1 MLTSSTATTSINTT
15 SEEAILTM
23 THSNNN
29 NTKWQQQQPVIQQQQ
44 HQSSVM
50 MDNDMPLFPL
60 PPASSSLKSRQSF
73 GSSSLDDLDYF
84 GRLTTRLP
92 TPPSAFP
99 GNVADHG
106 SSGTPSPKEEGY
118 DLKHVGSFDYFD
130 PFYSPLMNKDTV
142 TTTTTT
148 MSNNNKLWRDDFL
161 YNHHQQQQPS
171 SLNMIPTATV
181 FDTNIHNNNNKE
193 QQEGQALPNTHM
205 TRTIATLLSMSMST
219 MNTMSSDNLRHHL
232 CNAIDVIHNLVKS
245 FDTTQAEFDKK
256 CHQVWSLQ
264 SCLSSKER
272 EVQNIKQQLMV
283 VTQLCDAQANQLCQ
297 QQQQQQKKNISGLNN
312 NNNKQDHVITEKMIS
327 SIDSQQQQNTTLR
340 QTKSLRNLHDTKTDG
355 KIMPSTITAAATTTG
370 PLTVTTTIATSEKGS
385 HGNNRRRA
393 SAEKHTSNN
402 NNGGGNNNNSNG
414 RAHHHHHPT
423 QNAEYRRKL
432 VDKNAP
438 VDWEAM
444 IDKIIQRGDQQASL
458 FLQQKLKAATTK
470 EQKQV
475 IFESILPQAYPLMTS
490 RFGNFLV
497 QRLFEV
503 GTPEQVSALIT
514 KMQGRIVSLTCQPF
528 GCHVLQ
534 KAFDCCPDE
543 TTRASMVEEL
553 FENISDT
560 ITHKHA
566 CHIWQKVFEMQWT
579 QQDVAPPVMARV
591 NQALQGKWTQV
602 ALDETG
608 SLVIQHIFE
617 NVCEQEKRPVLDEVL
632 DNIMV
637 IARGQWGNWV
647 VQHIL
652 EQAQECRDREHAFS
666 VVLEHAAG
674 LSMDQFASKVV
685 EKALRTGGP
694 VFLEQFMEKIMCKQ
708 NAQQRREPL
717 MDMASDQYGNYV
729 VQWLINHAGAEHQ
742 VKMCR
747 LIKRHMVSLRGSK
760 YGQRVAFLVE
770 KVLRSQ
776 EITTYPGANTTATTI
791 SATSSH

>member
-1 MLTSSTATTSINTT
+1 MLTSSAATLATTTNSSIT
-15 SEEAILTM
+15 EEGILTM
-23 THSNNN
+23 SNNN
-29 NTKWQQQQPVIQQQQ
+29 KWQQQQQQ
-44 HQSSVM
+44 HHSSN
-50 MDNDMPLFPL
+50 DNDMPLFPL
-60 PPASSSLKSRQSF
+60 PPVSSSLKSRQSF

-106 SSGTPSPKEEGY
+106 SSGTPSPKEENY

-130 PFYSPLMNKDTV
+130 PFYSPLINKDNVTM
-142 TTTTTT
+142 TTTT
-148 MSNNNKLWRDDFL
+148 N
-161 YNHHQQQQPS
+161 
-171 SLNMIPTATV
+171 
-181 FDTNIHNNNNKE
+181 NNNNKMWRDDYLYNTNNSTHAEFTNNNNNNNNNHSIRQSQHISNMIPSAHVVFDKE
-193 QQEGQALPNTHM
+193 QQQQNHQEEEGQALPIM
-205 TRTIATLLSMSMST
+205 ARTLNNLLSMSMST
-219 MNTMSSDNLRHHL
+219 MNTMSSDHLRHHL
-232 CNAIDVIHNLVKS
+232 CNAIDIIHNLVKS
-245 FDTTQAEFDKK
+245 VDNTQAELDKK

-264 SCLSSKER
+264 SCLSTKER
-272 EVQNIKQQLMV
+272 EVQNIKQQLV
-283 VTQLCDAQANQLCQ
+283 LVTQLCDAQATQLSYQKKKQDVNITSVNDQ
-297 QQQQQQKKNISGLNN
+297 QQQS
-312 NNNKQDHVITEKMIS
+312 
-327 SIDSQQQQNTTLR
+327 LR
-340 QTKSLRNLHDTKTDG
+340 QTKSLRNLHDNNKSVIITDTKILSTNSTTASV
-355 KIMPSTITAAATTTG
+355 PSTTT
-370 PLTVTTTIATSEKGS
+370 LEKGS
-385 HGNNRRRA
+385 NRRRA
-393 SAEKHTSNN
+393 SPEKHANTNN
-402 NNGGGNNNNSNG
+402 NNNNNNTTDR
-414 RAHHHHHPT
+414 RAHHHHQPT

-432 VDKNAP
+432 IDKNTP
-438 VDWEAM
+438 VDWEVM

-458 FLQQKLKAATTK
+458 FLQQKLKAAHTE
-470 EQKQV
+470 EQKQI

-503 GTPEQVSALIT
+503 GSHQQISALIA

-543 TTRASMVEEL
+543 TTRSSMVQEL
-553 FENISDT
+553 FENIGET

-579 QQDVAPPVMARV
+579 SEAPPVMNRV

-632 DNIMV
+632 ENIMI
-637 IARGQWGNWV
+637 IAKGQWGNWV

-652 EQAQECRDREHAFS
+652 EQAQDSRDREHAFD
-666 VVLEHAAG
+666 VVLEHAAA

-685 EKALRTGGP
+685 EKALRTGGSM
-694 VFLEQFMEKIMCKQ
+694 FLEQFMEKVMSKH
-708 NAQQRREPL
+708 NQRRESL
-717 MDMASDQYGNYV
+717 IDMASDQYGNYV
-729 VQWLINHAGAEHQ
+729 VQWLINHAGSEHQ

-747 LIKRHMVSLRGSK
+747 LIKKHMVSLRGSK

-776 EITTYPGANTTATTI
+776 EITTYPGGQQ
-791 SATSSH
+791 